1 MMPTTTKPCV
11 DRVATCSQYG
21 KSVCTTYSGW
31 ASDNCRKFCNLCGKY
46 PLFIFLLFLTHF
58 MV

>member
-31 ASDNCRKFCNLCGKY
+31 AGDNCRKFCNLCGKY
-46 PLFIFLLFLTHF
+46 PYFFLTHF
-58 MV
+58 MI